1 MYYLCSIRK
10 RDNKPI
16 KIYNMDIFLVQIN
29 VSAKSLE
36 KVQNYLGL
44 KKIEYSLEDVDEV
57 YDYASL
63 TLYDVSLQELNVISK
78 L

>member
-1 MYYLCSIRK
+1 MR
-10 RDNKPI
+10 
-16 KIYNMDIFLVQIN
+16 IFLVQIE

-44 KKIEYSLEDVDEV
+44 KKIEYSLEDVCE
-57 YDYASL
+57 DYASL

>member
-1 MYYLCSIRK
+1 ME
-10 RDNKPI
+10 
-16 KIYNMDIFLVQIN
+16 IFLIQIN
-29 VSAKSLE
+29 VDVKSLE

-44 KKIEYSLEDVDEV
+44 KEIEHSLEDVDEN
-57 YDYASL
+57 YGYL

>member
-1 MYYLCSIRK
+1 M
-10 RDNKPI
+10 N
-16 KIYNMDIFLVQIN
+16 IFLVQIN
-29 VSAKSLE
+29 VNVKSLE

-44 KKIEYSLEDVDEV
+44 KEIEHSLEDVDEN
-57 YDYASL
+57 YGYL

>member
-1 MYYLCSIRK
+1 MG
-10 RDNKPI
+10 
-16 KIYNMDIFLVQIN
+16 IFLIQIE

-44 KKIEYSLEDVDEV
+44 KKIEHSLEEV
-57 YDYASL
+57 SEDCAYL
-63 TLYDVSLQELNVISK
+63 TLYGVSLQELNVISK

>member
-1 MYYLCSIRK
+1 MCYLCSIRK

-16 KIYNMDIFLVQIN
+16 KLNDMDIFLVQIN
-29 VSAKSLE
+29 VNVKSLE

-44 KKIEYSLEDVDEV
+44 KEIEYSLEDVDEN
-57 YDYASL
+57 YGYL
-63 TLYDVSLQELNVISK
+63 TLYEVSLQELNVISK

>member
-1 MYYLCSIRK
+1 MR
-10 RDNKPI
+10 
-16 KIYNMDIFLVQIN
+16 IFLVQIE
-29 VSAKSLE
+29 VSVNSLE

-44 KKIEYSLEDVDEV
+44 KKIEHSLEDVCEDCGF
-57 YDYASL
+57 L

>member
-1 MYYLCSIRK
+1 MR
-10 RDNKPI
+10 
-16 KIYNMDIFLVQIN
+16 IFLVQIE

-44 KKIEYSLEDVDEV
+44 KKIEYSLEEV
-57 YDYASL
+57 CKDYASL
-63 TLYDVSLQELNVISK
+63 TLYDVSLQELNVINK

>member
-1 MYYLCSIRK
+1 MR
-10 RDNKPI
+10 
-16 KIYNMDIFLVQIN
+16 IFLVQIE

-36 KVQNYLGL
+36 KVQNYLGF
-44 KKIEYSLEDVDEV
+44 KKIEHSLEEV
-57 YDYASL
+57 CEDYASL